1 MVNTSSRN
9 RVLANA
15 VGKLGVSEVALRLG
29 ISDLF
34 LRQYIVA
41 GGTPV
46 PNLIWDRAIEE
57 KAGLFPEASSQPVS
71 QYLPPA
77 NRRPN

>member
-1 MVNTSSRN
+1 MVDTSSRN
-9 RVLANA
+9 QALANA
-15 VGKLGVSEVALRLG
+15 VGKLGISEVASRLG

-34 LRQYIVA
+34 LRQYIVG

-46 PNLIWDRAIEE
+46 PNSIWDRAIEE
-57 KAGLFPEASSQPVS
+57 KAGLFPEASSRPVS

-77 NRRPN
+77 ERHLK